1 MPSDTFLSYTFSVLD
16 EASDEKRL
24 AQTLLRNYKLL
35 GKIGRPVKNSS
46 HPLHLKFGM
55 GLISMNV
62 EEKEN
67 MLSLSVWTKLVRV
80 ILMIQFNTLS
90 IVQLCVIAIGKASD
104 VANK

>member
-1 MPSDTFLSYTFSVLD
+1 MPHIFSVLD

-46 HPLHLKFGM
+46 QPLHLKFGM

-80 ILMIQFNTLS
+80 ILKIHLNTVS
-90 IVQLCVIAIGKASD
+90 IVYATRLRYEKRRC
-104 VANK
+104 

>member
-1 MPSDTFLSYTFSVLD
+1 MHLGLGRSHVRFYILTTLNALYGLYRDFYRILD

-24 AQTLLRNYKLL
+24 ARTLLRNYKLV

-46 HPLHLKFGM
+46 HPILLKFGM

-67 MLSLSVWTKLVRV
+67 MLSLSVWTKLV
-80 ILMIQFNTLS
+80 MIF
-90 IVQLCVIAIGKASD
+90 IVSE
-104 VANK
+104 